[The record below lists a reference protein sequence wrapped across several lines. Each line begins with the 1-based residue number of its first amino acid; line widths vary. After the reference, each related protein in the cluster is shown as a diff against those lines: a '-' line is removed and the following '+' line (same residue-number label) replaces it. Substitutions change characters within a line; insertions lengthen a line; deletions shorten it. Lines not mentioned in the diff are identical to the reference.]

1 MALYKPFLETV
12 LPLIFKLSQ
21 TLIEVAAILVKR
33 LAAPRKYSSWVR
45 ICLVKCLYRLLLL
58 YS

>member
-1 MALYKPFLETV
+1 MALYNPFLETV
-12 LPLIFKLSQ
+12 LPSIFKLLQ
-21 TLIEVAAILVKR
+21 MLTEVATIPVKR

-45 ICLVKCLYRLLLL
+45 IYLVKYLYRLLLL